1 MISMVQQLENVLV
14 EVMGEEPSIIN
25 SIIFNVD
32 GNPIVEMVNKGTD
45 SQMLSSILM
54 SVIGRVEMLSKYA
67 GKDMPDR
74 IIMQGREGFMVIH
87 NLGNDRYLFVETDE
101 KISIGSLNILITRL
115 AGRLSQS
122 R

>member
-1 MISMVQQLENVLV
+1 MISMVRHLENILMDVIN
-14 EVMGEEPSIIN
+14 EEPSIIN
-25 SIIFNVD
+25 AVVFNVD

-54 SVIGRVEMLSKYA
+54 SVIGRVEMLSKYS
-67 GKDMPDR
+67 GKDTPDR

-115 AGRLSQS
+115 AGRLSKS

>member
-1 MISMVQQLENVLV
+1 MISMVRHLENILMDVIN
-14 EVMGEEPSIIN
+14 EEPSIIN
-25 SIIFNVD
+25 AVVFNVD
-32 GNPIVEMVNKGTD
+32 GNPIVEMVKRGMD

-54 SVIGRVEMLSKYA
+54 SVIGRVEMLSKYS
-67 GKDMPDR
+67 GKDTPDR

-115 AGRLSQS
+115 AGRLSKS

>member
-25 SIIFNVD
+25 AIIFNVD

-74 IIMQGREGFMVIH
+74 IIMQEREGFMVIY

-115 AGRLSQS
+115 AGRLSKS